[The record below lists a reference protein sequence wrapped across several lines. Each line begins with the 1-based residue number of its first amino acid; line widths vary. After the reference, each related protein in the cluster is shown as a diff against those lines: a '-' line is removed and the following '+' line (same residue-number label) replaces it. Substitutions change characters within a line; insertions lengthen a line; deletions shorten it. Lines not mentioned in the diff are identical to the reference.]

1 MENRRTMRHRSFL
14 EYKGYRYLKLA
25 LFLCVSA
32 IGAYTWHRHTHFNTP
47 GGVGYGGTL
56 MGYALG
62 TVAAL
67 TIVWLLW
74 LGVRKRRYGASL
86 TMTQGWLSAH
96 VYLGLALV
104 VVATLHTGF
113 EIGVN
118 LHTLAYVLMLLVV
131 FSGIYGV
138 LVFLREPERMTA
150 AMGEDD
156 VPTLLL
162 QIQEIDQQAARLAL
176 QLPDEFNALVQAA
189 AQNTRLQGSVFQHAF
204 QTLARRCPTR
214 RAVERMQQLNRKLK
228 DEIARQ
234 GREVHGLMLARRTA
248 VDKIRAE
255 LRSLARL
262 RLWLLIHVPLSFA
275 LLIALTSH
283 IVSVFIYW

>member
-1 MENRRTMRHRSFL
+1 MRHRSFL

-25 LFLCVSA
+25 LLLCVAA
-32 IGAYTWHRHTHFNTP
+32 IGAYIWHRHTHFNTP

-150 AMGEDD
+150 NMGEDD
-156 VPTLLL
+156 VPSLLL

-189 AQNTRLQGSVFQHAF
+189 AQKTRLQGSVFQHAF
-204 QTLARRCPTR
+204 QTLARGCPTH

-228 DEIARQ
+228 DETARQ

-248 VDKIRAE
+248 VEKIRSE

-262 RLWLLIHVPLSFA
+262 RLWLLIHVPMSFA

>member
-1 MENRRTMRHRSFL
+1 MRHRSFL
-14 EYKGYRYLKLA
+14 AYKNYRYLKLA
-25 LFLCVSA
+25 VLLCVLA
-32 IGAYTWHRHTHFNTP
+32 IGAYTWHRHTHFQTP
-47 GGVGYGGTL
+47 GGLGYGGTL

-74 LGVRKRRYGASL
+74 LGVRKRRYHASMS
-86 TMTQGWLSAH
+86 MTQGWLSAH
-96 VYLGLALV
+96 FYLGLALV

-113 EIGVN
+113 EIGMN
-118 LHTLAYVLMLLVV
+118 LHTLAYLLMLVV
-131 FSGIYGV
+131 VISGIYGV
-138 LVFLREPERMTA
+138 FVFLAEPERMTA
-150 AMGEDD
+150 NMGEDD

-162 QIQEIDQQAARLAL
+162 QIQEVDQQAARLAL
-176 QLPDEFNALVQAA
+176 QLPDEFNTLVQAA
-189 AQNTRLQGSVFQHAF
+189 AQKTRLHGSVFQHAF
-204 QTLARRCPTR
+204 KTLSRRCPTR
-214 RAVERMQQLNRKLK
+214 RAVERMQQLNRNLK
-228 DEIARQ
+228 DEPARQ
-234 GREVHGLMLARRTA
+234 GREVHGLMLSRRTA

-275 LLIALTSH
+275 LLFALASH

>member
-1 MENRRTMRHRSFL
+1 METRRTMRHRSFL

-32 IGAYTWHRHTHFNTP
+32 IGAYTWHRLTHFNTP

-204 QTLARRCPTR
+204 QTLARGCPTR

>member
-1 MENRRTMRHRSFL
+1 MRHRSFL
-14 EYKGYRYLKLA
+14 EYKDYRYLKLA

-32 IGAYTWHRHTHFNTP
+32 IGAYIWHRHTHFNTP

-74 LGVRKRRYGASL
+74 LGVRKRRYRASL
-86 TMTQGWLSAH
+86 SMTQGWLSAH

-138 LVFLREPERMTA
+138 LVFVREPERMTA
-150 AMGEDD
+150 NMGEDD
-156 VPTLLL
+156 IPTLLL
-162 QIQEIDQQAARLAL
+162 QIEEVDQQAARLAL

-189 AQNTRLQGSVFQHAF
+189 AHKTRLQGSVFQHAF
-204 QTLARRCPTR
+204 STLSRGCPTR
-214 RAVERMQQLNRKLK
+214 RAVERMQQINRKLK

-234 GREVHGLMLARRTA
+234 GREVHGLMLGRRTA
-248 VDKIRAE
+248 VEKIRSE

>member
-1 MENRRTMRHRSFL
+1 MRHRSFL
-14 EYKGYRYLKLA
+14 EYKDYRYLKLA
-25 LFLCVSA
+25 LFVCIA
-32 IGAYTWHRHTHFNTP
+32 AFGAYIWHRHTHFSTP
-47 GGVGYGGTL
+47 GGIGYGGTL
-56 MGYALG
+56 MGYGLG

-67 TIVWLLW
+67 MIVWLLW

-118 LHTLAYVLMLLVV
+118 LHTLAYLLMLLVV
-131 FSGIYGV
+131 SSGIYGV
-138 LVFLREPERMTA
+138 LVFLREPERMTTN
-150 AMGEDD
+150 MGEDD
-156 VPTLLL
+156 IPSLML
-162 QIQEIDQQAARLAL
+162 QIQEVDQQAARLAL
-176 QLPDEFNALVQAA
+176 QLPDEFNNLVQAA
-189 AQNTRLQGSVFQHAF
+189 AQKTRLQGSVFQHAF
-204 QTLARRCPTR
+204 RTLSRRCPTS

-228 DEIARQ
+228 DEVARQ

-248 VDKIRAE
+248 VEKIRGE
-255 LRSLARL
+255 FRSIARL

-275 LLIALTSH
+275 LLFALASH

>member
-204 QTLARRCPTR
+204 QTLARGCPTR

-248 VDKIRAE
+248 VEKIRAE

-262 RLWLLIHVPLSFA
+262 RLWLLMHVPLSFA
-275 LLIALTSH
+275 LLIALASH